1 MNAWGNTPFRLIC
14 FNALMCPMP
23 PLCDS
28 YPIGSSAIW
37 RTTEKKWKNAMTKKK
52 NLKRARRCMSELSQE
67 MLTLAKAGKSGVDIL
82 SELDISVQQARK
94 IHYDL
99 IVSGKIPARTLYFPS
114 GRRNYATEKG
124 IFIPRGRLDALGL
137 SAMFPDGQ
145 SVKLAATQTGL
156 VIAPDEMATMRVS
169 RSSSGR
175 RSLRRAI
182 GWDGRTATVIALGAV
197 DEPNA

>member
-145 SVKLAATQTGL
+145 SVKLAATEAGL
-156 VIAPDEMATMRVS
+156 VIAPDVTAPRRASVSPRAATFLHRALGW
-169 RSSSGR
+169 SGR
-175 RSLRRAI
+175 T
-182 GWDGRTATVIALGAV
+182 DNVIALGAA